1 MDNPLINMQFIEG
14 EFTWKNLEQA
24 IEEFT
29 KVCSTRCR
37 NILIDHKEIPP
48 IFYFLFKETKSGIY
62 KVSFLPVPFA
72 NNEEKHMYV
81 FFVKKLMEAIPK
93 DKFEVESV
101 IFVSEAWLSIQ
112 KNTLDGD
119 GKIDK
124 DKLIMPSEDPEN
136 KDILMI
142 SVETKT
148 YNQMFSYE
156 VIRSGEGDVVLSPE
170 PIGPSEK
177 TDKMDGLFSNF
188 LKTNI

>member
-93 DKFEVESV
+93 DKFEVDVKALMRGVYV
-101 IFVSEAWLSIQ
+101 I
-112 KNTLDGD
+112 
-119 GKIDK
+119 KIFNGYQVNIATEK
-124 DKLIMPSEDPEN
+124 I
-136 KDILMI
+136 
-142 SVETKT
+142 
-148 YNQMFSYE
+148 
-156 VIRSGEGDVVLSPE
+156 VV
-170 PIGPSEK
+170 
-177 TDKMDGLFSNF
+177 N
-188 LKTNI
+188 